1 MGFITDKN
9 RKGLTYI
16 NYNNFTCYKD
26 DEVINLLNTNYNI
39 IDVFCYIIKA
49 EYDLTKLET
58 NILKFIINN
67 EIDNANTTNLQ
78 LIIDNFN
85 KSASTVKRA
94 VNNLIDKHLIFT
106 SNNIFKLTILI
117 TNIIDK
123 LKTGKCIVIELP
135 N

>member
-16 NYNNFTCYKD
+16 NYNNFACYKD
-26 DEVINLLNTNYNI
+26 DEVINILNTNYNI